1 MILSLKRG
9 VRTLKT
15 VFTLFKRKRLSL
27 SEDGNF
33 AIPSIMKTLWYRD
46 TLLSLMAKKDFQVLP
61 EEFTKKVA
69 YLCVLYALCCKSSVA
84 IFESFLR
91 FYLLYKIEKGRP
103 ITPEEVFKNFIEFEV
118 KVQENMLSN

>member
-9 VRTLKT
+9 AKKLKT

-33 AIPSIMKTLWYRD
+33 AIPSIIKTLWYRD
-46 TLLSLMAKKDFQVLP
+46 TLLSLMARKDFQVLP

-69 YLCVLYALCCKSSVA
+69 YLCVLYVLCCKSPRA
-84 IFESFLR
+84 IFESFFR
-91 FYLLYKIEKGRP
+91 FCLLYKTEKGKFLN
-103 ITPEEVFKNFIEFEV
+103 PEEAFKNFVEFEV
-118 KVQENMLSN
+118 KVQESILLN